1 MDQPNTLRNQLLD
14 AAAVSSA
21 RHAEYKL
28 EVKTMLADLEK
39 QVRVERRMVIAQ
51 WLFLVLLVTVFLLIG
66 GFKHETMTGM
76 WFTLQGIVWLLFGAV
91 FLLSYRFSQLKLD
104 MLTEIK
110 RVELAVMEMK
120 EMVAASPKS

>member
-1 MDQPNTLRNQLLD
+1 MDQSKKLRDQLLD
-14 AAAVSSA
+14 AAAVSSV
-21 RHAEYKL
+21 RHAEYEK

-39 QVRVERRMVIAQ
+39 QVRTERRMVIAQ
-51 WLFLVLLVTVFLLIG
+51 WLFLVLLVTAFLLIG

-110 RVELAVMEMK
+110 RVELAVLEMK
-120 EMVAASPKS
+120 EIAGRSSK

>member
-1 MDQPNTLRNQLLD
+1 MDQSKTLRDQLLD
-14 AAAVSSA
+14 AAAVSSS
-21 RHAEYKL
+21 RHAEYEL

-39 QVRVERRMVIAQ
+39 QVRVERRRVIAQ
-51 WLFLVLLVTVFLLIG
+51 WLFLVLLVTAFLLIG

-120 EMVAASPKS
+120 ERLGGQRQV

>member
-1 MDQPNTLRNQLLD
+1 
-14 AAAVSSA
+14 
-21 RHAEYKL
+21 
-28 EVKTMLADLEK
+28 MLADLEK
-39 QVRVERRMVIAQ
+39 QVRLERRMTIAQ
-51 WLFLVLLVTVFLLIG
+51 WLFLVALVTAFLLIG

-110 RVELAVMEMK
+110 RVELAVMELK
-120 EMVAASPKS
+120 ETTAARSTEGRNP